1 MENRANLR
9 FWSHIGRFATGTPAQ
24 PMVQDSDYEH
34 QFLDLKGEGMDDRT
48 FLGRTSLSA
57 RTTMFVMVGIFALI
71 ALAGIFIYVDQRLA
85 GAINDARHARDI
97 GQLTGRVEAGIA
109 RARSLEKV
117 FILDKQPALAE
128 SFAIEIDA
136 VEAALDGLV
145 QFPEAAAQ
153 RQHIATLRDGIAQ
166 YDQQFGEFVRAEEA
180 LGLTTE
186 TGLSHRLHATSQALV
201 KGFTEAKMANLADQI
216 IRIDREGQETLR
228 STSEQGVTE
237 IKERYKALQAFLDA
251 SRLPAKR
258 KADLGNM
265 ITAHETD
272 MLTMLNS
279 RFALE
284 RERGRFGEITAYMD
298 PSLDS
303 LIDFSADLA
312 TGAARRLDR
321 AQAFSRY
328 MIGGST
334 VAIVL
339 WFMFA
344 GMILL
349 RSVFGPVRGLADAAA
364 RLAGGDRGAPIPA
377 RGNIDATGQ
386 IARALDKWA
395 DDLVDV
401 DMVRRQLEQ
410 TQSKME
416 NVAQEAER
424 KAHAAAEAA
433 KAAILA
439 DLEAPEPPPVPEPEP
454 EPEPEI
460 PAEAQAQRRPPPPP
474 PEPRYDLAGGPI
486 STVSQQLTH
495 FSEYVSAA
503 AHDVERTEALVR
515 SLSEATQQIDLL
527 GSLVT
532 AMRDQVNLLA
542 FRSSPRD
549 YGGGENLVHFNADE
563 RPATGGFDDPVSAG
577 RLDAIRETTERAER
591 ALQGVRHSVDNVSV
605 VAQDIASTASHQ
617 AMEATNK
624 LLAQSQYLQNML
636 DDIMTRIRPSPYSRL
651 TAPEPRDQQQPPGW
665 QGTPPRRR

>member
-1 MENRANLR
+1 M
-9 FWSHIGRFATGTPAQ
+9 AQ
-24 PMVQDSDYEH
+24 DPDYEH
-34 QFLDLKGEGMDDRT
+34 QFLDLKGDGMDDRT
-48 FLGRTSLSA
+48 FLGRSSLST
-57 RTTMFVMVGIFALI
+57 RMSMFMLIGLFAI
-71 ALAGIFIYVDQRLA
+71 VALAGIFIYVDQRLA

-97 GQLTGRVEAGIA
+97 GVLTGRVEAGIA

-136 VEAALDGLV
+136 VEAALDGLG
-145 QFPEAAAQ
+145 QFPEAASL

-180 LGLTTE
+180 LGLTNE
-186 TGLSHRLHATSQALV
+186 TGLSQRLRTTSQSLV
-201 KGFTEAKMANLADQI
+201 RGFTEAKVANLADQI

-228 STSEQGVTE
+228 STSERGVAE
-237 IKERYKALQAFLDA
+237 IKERYRALLAFLGR
-251 SRLPAKR
+251 SKLPK
-258 KADLGNM
+258 KQKNQLSDM
-265 ITAHETD
+265 IKAHETD

-284 RERGRFGEITAYMD
+284 KERGRFSEITSYMD
-298 PSLDS
+298 PSLGG
-303 LIDFSADLA
+303 LIAFSGDIA

-328 MIGGST
+328 MIGGAT

-349 RSVFGPVRGLADAAA
+349 RSVFGPVRGLAEAAV

-401 DMVRRQLEQ
+401 DMVKRQLEQ
-410 TQSKME
+410 TQAKME
-416 NVAQEAER
+416 HVALEAER
-424 KAHAAAEAA
+424 KAQAAAESA
-433 KAAILA
+433 KAALLA
-439 DLEAPEPPPVPEPEP
+439 EIEAPEP
-454 EPEPEI
+454 
-460 PAEAQAQRRPPPPP
+460 APPPPP
-474 PEPRYDLAGGPI
+474 PEPEPQAEAMDEAGPSAPPLPMVDNVGGPI
-486 STVSQQLTH
+486 SSVSQQLTH

-515 SLSEATQQIDLL
+515 SLGEATSQIELL
-527 GSLVT
+527 GGLVT
-532 AMRDQVNLLA
+532 AVRDQVNLLA

-549 YGGGENLVHFNADE
+549 YGGDGENLIPFNTDD
-563 RPATGGFDDPVSAG
+563 RQGGATGGGAGGLEDPVAAG

-591 ALQGVRHSVDNVSV
+591 ALQGVRLSVDNVSV
-605 VAQDIASTASHQ
+605 VAQDIASTASRQ
-617 AMEATNK
+617 AMDATNK

-636 DDIMTRIRPSPYSRL
+636 DDIMTRIHPSPLGRL
-651 TAPEPRDQQQPPGW
+651 SAPDPREQQPQPPSW